1 LTLNP
6 VYGDRYFSDENGF
19 EESKSV
25 FVNTCGVVER
35 VKKSAGL
42 FIGELGFGT
51 GLNLLATLFCIEK
64 SGVEQTEISYYS
76 VEKHPLPPQKI
87 SEIIAE
93 YSQNFPEIYDVF
105 LENYGKLFSRIKDG
119 FNSDVWFFGKLKVNF
134 NLYFGD
140 VNDFL
145 NELDVKFDCWYLDGH
160 SPDKNPEMWSETVMK
175 KIYEK
180 SKIAATAATYTACGL
195 VKRNLRAAGF
205 FVKRMKGFGI
215 KRHKLFIE
223 KRSADLETNL

>member
-1 LTLNP
+1 MTINP
-6 VYGDRYFSDENGF
+6 IYGDCYFSNENGF

-25 FVNTCGVVER
+25 FVDTCGIVER
-35 VKKSAGL
+35 VKKSADL
-42 FIGELGFGT
+42 SIGELGFGT
-51 GLNLLATLFCIEK
+51 GLNLLSTLFCLK
-64 SGVEQTEISYYS
+64 KNGVEQVEISYYS

-93 YSQNFPEIYDVF
+93 YSQNFPEIYNVF
-105 LENYGKLFSRIKDG
+105 LENYSELFSNIKHG
-119 FNSDVWFFGKLKVNF
+119 FNYGIWYFGKIKVNF

-145 NELDVKFDCWYLDGH
+145 NELDVKIDCWYLDGH
-160 SPDKNPEMWSETVMK
+160 SPDKNPEMWSESVMK
-175 KIYEK
+175 KVYEK
-180 SKIAATAATYTACGL
+180 SKTDASAATYTACGF

-205 FVKRMKGFGI
+205 YVKRMKGFGA

-223 KRSADLETNL
+223 KRC